1 MPNDQQYAAG
11 FAIAAAG
18 PAMAAILTNPAD
30 VAKTRLAMQRELQP
44 SKGARMMGSFEC
56 MQQIWA
62 REGFAGLQRGL
73 WFAMFREA
81 TKNIFRIGCFEP
93 ILSVLHD
100 PKTNPGPPSFA
111 NRLLAGA
118 GGGAISALVCNPID
132 LTKTRLQLE
141 ASHSRGTPAGASAAQ
156 LVAQVVREEGVLGLW
171 RGTIPTTIM
180 RSTFGGAVLMGV
192 HAQLKEPF
200 ASHLPSVAM
209 ADASAALVA
218 GAACVVVINPTDVL
232 RTRLYSQP
240 ITETGAP
247 VLYKGV
253 VDCTRQVVATEG
265 FQGLYKGAMA
275 NFYRMGPHWV
285 LTITVVGWMKR
296 ALL

>member
-1 MPNDQQYAAG
+1 MPDYATG

-18 PAMAAILTNPAD
+18 PAMAAVLTNPAD

-44 SKGARMMGSFEC
+44 SKGAQTMGSFEC
-56 MQQIWA
+56 MRHIWA
-62 REGFAGLQRGL
+62 SEGFAGLQRGL
-73 WFAMFREA
+73 WFAMFREG

-93 ILSVLHD
+93 ILSVLH
-100 PKTNPGPPSFA
+100 PKDKNTGPPSFA

-118 GGGAISALVCNPID
+118 GGGAISAVVCNPID

-141 ASHSRGTPAGASAAQ
+141 ANHSRGTPAGASATE
-156 LVAQVVREEGVLGLW
+156 LVTQVVREEGLLGLW
-171 RGTIPTTIM
+171 RGTSATIM

-200 ASHLPSVAM
+200 AAVLPNVAI
-209 ADASAALVA
+209 ADASAALLA

-240 ITETGAP
+240 ITSCGQP

-285 LTITVVGWMKR
+285 LSLTIVGWMKR
-296 ALL
+296 ALM